1 MWNEAARFAD
11 FFRKNNSRKRRRF
24 IPFIT
29 NNNVILNEFPEP
41 VEGNEVKNL
50 FDFEK
55 D

>member
-11 FFRKNNSRKRRRF
+11 FFRKNNSRKTRRF
-24 IPFIT
+24 IPF
-29 NNNVILNEFPEP
+29 NNVILNEFPEP

-50 FDFEK
+50 FDLEK